1 MDDDLYEED
10 PRVVETLSRLDDLT
24 DYLGSIQGFEDYCT
38 ALKVESHEDTDL
50 NELEGDS
57 DSKVDDQVDSV
68 EAIPDDLIEA

>member
-24 DYLGSIQGFEDYCT
+24 DYLGSIPRIEDYYT
-38 ALKVESHEDTDL
+38 SLEVETHEDADL

-57 DSKVDDQVDSV
+57 DSNVDDQVDSV
-68 EAIPDDLIEA
+68 EDIPDDLIVS